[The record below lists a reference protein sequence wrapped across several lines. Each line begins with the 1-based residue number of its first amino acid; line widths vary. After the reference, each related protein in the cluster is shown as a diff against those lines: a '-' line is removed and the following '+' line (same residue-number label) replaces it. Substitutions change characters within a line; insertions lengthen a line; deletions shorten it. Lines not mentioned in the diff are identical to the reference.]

1 MPQQI
6 SELAHATSPLVGR
19 VASAFRVVPPPTVIR
34 DVTQHAIS
42 AVLFKTRLKPRYLG
56 ATSEATAVN
65 AIAANHIL
73 LWQASAARPT
83 TGPPAMLPIQPMPG
97 AASPLPV
104 MPPPVPP
111 SPPRPKP
118 QAPGGVPPP
127 VQALNFSQVFTKL
140 RSSVLTLML
149 TAIGSLMLLVMQYY
163 PLGLALLGFTAALLH
178 EKLTSMGMMFVSV
191 ATALGSGVASAAI
204 DAQWNTVLFW
214 SVCLTFVGLLVLGK
228 QLSDYV
234 RGVKPDEP
242 LLPSWLIQQQQLFA
256 QLPQESSPPPLPPPY
271 EPPFEGGYEEECEGP
286 PELQQN
292 LFAFASGTAPLGP
305 VSNTFA
311 GQTGWLREASRPHRS
326 SQLTGSLSP
335 CGCSPVQV
343 CSLVPQAPSLV

>member
-1 MPQQI
+1 MIQQLLLQLWIGLSVVVNLSEKGFLGSQVLAVMATSAEARSLAAIETQGFKSPVLTEQAVRGEIDAGRAILNQKASSQDKEVVLSMPQQI
-6 SELAHATSPLVGR
+6 SELAHATSSLVGR
-19 VASAFRVVPPPTVIR
+19 VASAFRVVPPPAVIR
-34 DVTQHAIS
+34 DVTQHAIG

-65 AIAANHIL
+65 AIAARHIP
-73 LWQASAARPT
+73 LWQASPARPT

-97 AASPLPV
+97 TASPLPV
-104 MPPPVPP
+104 MPLPVPP

-127 VQALNFSQVFTKL
+127 VPALNFSQVFTKL

-163 PLGLALLGFTAALLH
+163 PLGLALLGFTAALLY

-242 LLPSWLIQQQQLFA
+242 LLPS
-256 QLPQESSPPPLPPPY
+256 
-271 EPPFEGGYEEECEGP
+271 
-286 PELQQN
+286 
-292 LFAFASGTAPLGP
+292 
-305 VSNTFA
+305 
-311 GQTGWLREASRPHRS
+311 
-326 SQLTGSLSP
+326 
-335 CGCSPVQV
+335 
-343 CSLVPQAPSLV
+343 